1 MTAFLIYF
9 ISCIFYFGVQNA
21 NTQEDTDANR
31 TFSGVYIDQ
40 NINWNNWDILAL
52 FLYFIMT
59 TIAKIGYGDYYAI
72 SNVERIF
79 AVLILLI
86 SMIFFSYVLDQFIS
100 IFTSAPSPKAII

>member
-9 ISCIFYFGVQNA
+9 VSCIFYFGVQNA
-21 NTQEDTDANR
+21 NTQQDIDSNH
-31 TFSGVYIDQ
+31 TFSGVYIEP
-40 NINWNNWDILAL
+40 NTKWNNWDILAL

-59 TIAKIGYGDYYAI
+59 TIAKIGYGDYFAY
-72 SNVERIF
+72 SDVERIF
-79 AVLILLI
+79 AVLILLL